1 MEITPSEQKRRNLK
15 NENNL
20 RHLRDNIKHT
30 SFHITGVPGVEKR
43 EKGEENLFEKIIA
56 ENSTNVAKEKS
67 THVQEGHNHK

>member
-43 EKGEENLFEKIIA
+43 EKGAENLFEKIIA
-56 ENSTNVAKEKS
+56 ENSTNMAKKHPCPGR
-67 THVQEGHNHK
+67 T

>member
-43 EKGEENLFEKIIA
+43 EKGAENLFEKII
-56 ENSTNVAKEKS
+56 EYKGTTPFTKNYNKKIF
-67 THVQEGHNHK
+67 NF

>member
-43 EKGEENLFEKIIA
+43 EKGAENLFEQLLA
-56 ENSTNVAKEKS
+56 EKLPNLGKGTDI
-67 THVQEGHNHK
+67 